1 MGLCVGVVLPVRIR
15 EVGVEAGGCEHGM
28 GNGDVM
34 HRSLRST
41 GEQLSNMSA
50 RSLRMAFQL
59 PTPHCCRVSVCG
71 LCCCERTVL
80 QPSMSIRVS
89 SSDHFLRCF
98 LCMTKAS
105 WSTILCILPLHSGMF
120 TWVLLWNVQAGMNR
134 GDEGR
139 ERETRQ
145 WCFKN
150 KLNT

>member
-1 MGLCVGVVLPVRIR
+1 MGLCVGVVLPVHIG
-15 EVGVEAGGCEHGM
+15 EVGAEAGGCEHST

-34 HRSLRST
+34 H
-41 GEQLSNMSA
+41 

-120 TWVLLWNVQAGMNR
+120 TWVLLWNVQVGMNH

-150 KLNT
+150 ELNT